1 STVWMPP
8 HRTAYLR
15 MFALSLLL
23 VVLALAVCLFAV
35 RMEAIVPAT
44 GTLQARDQQDVR
56 ALVPGLVEAGWY
68 AGTVAQPSG
77 EPLRLRLGSP
87 GGGTT
92 DPAQGKSLTVTSY
105 KLPGGPGGGVAPVD
119 LRFHQLRAGDQL
131 WPGQVLA
138 RVQADDWLDRLAR
151 LEGRLQDLEGRGEP
165 AHEVRSR
172 RDALRE
178 RLARSTLSAPGAADV

>member
-23 VVLALAVCLFAV
+23 VVLALTVCLFAV

-44 GTLQARDQQDVR
+44 GTIQARDQQDVR

-68 AGTVAQPSG
+68 EGTVAQPSG
-77 EPLRLRLGSP
+77 EPLRVRLDDLGDGSTHP
-87 GGGTT
+87 S
-92 DPAQGKSLTVTSY
+92 QGKPLT
-105 KLPGGPGGGVAPVD
+105 GGADRWRDGRRMAPAA
-119 LRFHQLRAGDQL
+119 LRFHKLREGDEL

-138 RVQADDWLDRLAR
+138 RVQADEWRERLAR
-151 LEGRLQDLEGRGEP
+151 LEGRLQDLESRGEP
-165 AHEVRSR
+165 AREVRAR

-178 RLARSTLSAPGAADV
+178 RLARST